1 MQKKLNNN
9 NFDLIRIFAILF
21 VKIVKFLRKIASKFV
36 KKKIEIS
43 AKKIQ
48 KNQKMMIPAM
58 MMTIA
63 GCMSPFTTQ
72 NPAIKPEITN
82 ITNNN
87 DLIAWIIIGAIS
99 ALILIAVII
108 KIAKN
113 GKTNAK

>member
-1 MQKKLNNN
+1 MQNKLNNN
-9 NFDLIRIFAILF
+9 NFGLIRIFAILF
-21 VKIVKFLRKIASKFV
+21 EKIVKFLRKIAKNFA

-43 AKKIQ
+43 AKKIK
-48 KNQKMMIPAM
+48 KNQKMIIPATM
-58 MMTIA
+58 IMIT

-113 GKTNAK
+113 GKSNAK